1 MKATK
6 AMKVKSSAKVA
17 KKSVNK
23 SVKKSVKKSMKKTGG
38 MKKKAKKVSVIAKGR
53 LAKVLV
59 FRGSR
64 EHTVGGLKKEN
75 LTKNKHGKIVSKKRS
90 AKGKKSKWIVAVGKA
105 RAALKIK
112 GFAAVGGKSSQG
124 KALLAKARSFYKK

>member
-1 MKATK
+1 MKSVMKAK
-6 AMKVKSSAKVA
+6 KVA
-17 KKSVNK
+17 KKTM
-23 SVKKSVKKSMKKTGG
+23 KKSSS
-38 MKKKAKKVSVIAKGR
+38 MKKKAKKVSIIATGR

-59 FRGSR
+59 FRGSKA
-64 EHTVGGLKKEN
+64 HTVGGLKKEH
-75 LTKNKHGKIVSKKRS
+75 LTKNKHGKIVSKKMS